1 MKEFTLPS
9 LFNDEPEEIV
19 QSVKI
24 EEKPVIK
31 KAEKRIVSLTSLQ
44 KNFSDWLKSGPKKRR
59 LLVICAGQDLEM

>member
-24 EEKPVIK
+24 EQKPVIK
-31 KAEKRIVSLTSLQ
+31 KAEKRIVSLTFFRKEVFKDCGCVRS
-44 KNFSDWLKSGPKKRR
+44 KSP
-59 LLVICAGQDLEM
+59 